1 MKESREEKNSQLTLL
16 ATILLGLG
24 SMAAIDEIIFHQ
36 LLGWHHF
43 VEANSSALALASD
56 GFLHT
61 LELILLVVGGVLL
74 LRLYEKKLYAKGY
87 QSAGFLLG
95 MGGFQLF
102 DGIVTHKIIGLH
114 QVRYVDNLLL
124 YDLAWNVSGLLLLL
138 LGVGLLR
145 RAKRRLAAN
154 PS

>member
-1 MKESREEKNSQLTLL
+1 MKESTGEKNSQLTLL

-74 LRLYEKKLYAKGY
+74 LRLYEKKVIRQRLSKRWVLAGNGRI
-87 QSAGFLLG
+87 SA
-95 MGGFQLF
+95 
-102 DGIVTHKIIGLH
+102 V
-114 QVRYVDNLLL
+114 
-124 YDLAWNVSGLLLLL
+124 
-138 LGVGLLR
+138 
-145 RAKRRLAAN
+145 
-154 PS
+154 